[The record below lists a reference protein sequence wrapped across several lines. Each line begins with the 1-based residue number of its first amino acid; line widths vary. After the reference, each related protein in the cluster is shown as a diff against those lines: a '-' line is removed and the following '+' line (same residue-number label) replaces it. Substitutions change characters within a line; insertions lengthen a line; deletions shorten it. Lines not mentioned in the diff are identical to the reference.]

1 MIIDK
6 LFPTTLYLKEDVL
19 LDIEIENIKKD
30 ILEEQSE
37 KDRGNWQSKAD
48 LHNRLVYNPLVASIR
63 SANKHYFET
72 LMKWEYEYFII
83 TDMWSNVSKPGEAHR
98 PHRHANNV
106 MSGVYYVNAIE
117 GHPGIHFYDPRPQ
130 VDVICPD
137 VKQFTKENS
146 SLWSYP
152 AKQNKMIL
160 FPSWLQHYVPVNDTK
175 EKRISISWNIMFKGK
190 IGKSSEYQ
198 SSEF

>member
-6 LFPTTLYLKEDVL
+6 LFPTIIYLKEDVL

-30 ILEEQSE
+30 ILKEQLE
-37 KDRGNWQSKAD
+37 TDRENWQSKPN
-48 LHNRLVYNPLVASIR
+48 LHNWLVYDPLVTSIK
-63 SANKHYFET
+63 SAIKDYFEK
-72 LMKWEYEYFII
+72 LIKWEYESFII

-98 PHRHANNV
+98 THRHANNV
-106 MSGVYYVNAIE
+106 LSGVFYINAIE

-130 VDVICPD
+130 VDVLCPN

-146 SLWSYP
+146 SIFKYT
-152 AKQNKMIL
+152 AKQNKMIM

-190 IGKSSEYQ
+190 ICKSSEYQ